1 MRIFTL
7 AAFIIFTAFC
17 TIVAVSN
24 RTVVNVSLHPLPF
37 AWDMPLYLMLF
48 LGIFIGLMAGAIV
61 MMGKSFTHAQLKR
74 RQNKQIRDLEKQISE
89 LTSTEETPVAQ
100 AAQDHSPK

>member
-17 TIVAVSN
+17 TIIAVSN
-24 RTVVNVSLHPLPF
+24 RTVVSVSLHPLPF

-48 LGIFIGLMAGAIV
+48 FGIFIGLTAGAIV
-61 MMGKSFTHAQLKR
+61 VMGKSFTHAQIKR
-74 RQNKQIRDLEKQISE
+74 AQNKQIRDLEKQITE
-89 LTSTEETPVAQ
+89 LKNTE
-100 AAQDHSPK
+100 K

>member
-24 RTVVNVSLHPLPF
+24 RTAVSVSLHPLPF
-37 AWDMPLYLMLF
+37 AWDMPLYLVLF
-48 LGIFIGLMAGAIV
+48 FGIFIGLGAGAIV
-61 MMGKSFTHAQLKR
+61 VVGKSFIHAQTKR
-74 RQNKQIRDLEKQISE
+74 KQSKQIRDLEKQVTE
-89 LTSTEETPVAQ
+89 LSPKEKIPVPQ
-100 AAQDHSPK
+100 LTQDHSPK